1 MIIVIALFGLSACG
15 GGASTN
21 ASPNVMPNA
30 PAPAGSAS
38 PGSAQSRGVA
48 TTLTFT
54 ISQGTAISASVSTRS
69 AMSVSPETETIYV
82 ALQNSAGNGN
92 STFSYTLAVNAT
104 SCSSL
109 SGNDNC
115 SYTIQLPI
123 GNDLVSI
130 LTASAS
136 SVPLDYAGSV
146 PFTVIANGPNLL
158 RVVLS
163 PILAKAVPTYGF
175 QQFNGSSASF
185 PLVSATA
192 YDATGDPIATS
203 GTFPDGSPYS
213 SIEVVQT
220 VGLFETIAA
229 LNSGQGSYSVVAGP
243 ITPGNSTAYPLAQHG
258 GYVLELGTGTTNWF
272 TTNVTLSTP
281 LVQFTQTEFPQL
293 PSAGVTVPASS
304 NSLTLT
310 CQFLWNPT
318 TSGGLTSNPCPGT
331 ASGTISVQ

>member
-1 MIIVIALFGLSACG
+1 
-15 GGASTN
+15 
-21 ASPNVMPNA
+21 
-30 PAPAGSAS
+30 
-38 PGSAQSRGVA
+38 
-48 TTLTFT
+48 
-54 ISQGTAISASVSTRS
+54 
-69 AMSVSPETETIYV
+69 MSVSPETETIYV

-92 STFSYTLAVNAT
+92 STFSYTLTVNAT

-163 PILAKAVPTYGF
+163 PILAKAVPTYTF

-203 GTFPDGSPYS
+203 GTFPNGSPYS
-213 SIEVVQT
+213 SIGVAQT
-220 VGLFETIAA
+220 VGQFETIAA
-229 LNSGQGSYSVVAGP
+229 LNSGQGSYTVVAGP
-243 ITPGNSTAYPLAQHG
+243 ITPGNSSTYPLAEHG
-258 GYVLELGTGTTNWF
+258 GYVLELGTGNTNWF

-281 LVQFTQTEFPQL
+281 QVQFTQTEFPQL
-293 PSAGVTVPASS
+293 PSAGATVPASS
-304 NSLTLT
+304 NSITLT

-318 TSGGLTSNPCPGT
+318 GPGGFTSNPCPGT